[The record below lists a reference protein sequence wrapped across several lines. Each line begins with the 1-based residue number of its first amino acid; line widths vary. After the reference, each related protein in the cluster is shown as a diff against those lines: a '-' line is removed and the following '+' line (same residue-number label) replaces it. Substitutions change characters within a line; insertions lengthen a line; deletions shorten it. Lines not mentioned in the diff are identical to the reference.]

1 MSENDEI
8 DPRANPRADN
18 ALSNTLLE
26 MVTQSLSLKRMKRGA
41 NEVTKSIMRS
51 QAQIVIIAA
60 NTEPLEIILHLTIL
74 CEDKNIQYIFINSKE
89 ALGKACG
96 VTRSVIAASILKD
109 ERKRDPAFDTQVEK
123 VMKKIDAIVG

>member
-1 MSENDEI
+1 MSDNDEI

-51 QAQIVIIAA
+51 QAQIVLIAA
-60 NTEPLEIILHLTIL
+60 NTEPLEIVLHLTIL
-74 CEDKNIQYIFINSKE
+74 CEDKNIQ
-89 ALGKACG
+89 
-96 VTRSVIAASILKD
+96 
-109 ERKRDPAFDTQVEK
+109 
-123 VMKKIDAIVG
+123 